1 LTARFGLDG
10 DEPHTLDQIAA
21 VQGITR
27 ERIRQIGKRALALLR
42 VPRLEQYL
50 YDQLTLGRAT
60 PAVDPR
66 KQRR

>member
-27 ERIRQIGKRALALLR
+27 ERIRQIEKRALALLR

-50 YDQLTLGRAT
+50 YD
-60 PAVDPR
+60 
-66 KQRR
+66 